1 MSWTAAANFKIVDLR
16 FRNTRADGTIMEAKN
31 GAPIWYTEL
40 QLEGKADEWIGGL
53 VFRSPAEWKGQVLA
67 LQFTTEEYQGRPRT
81 KFRVASKAKPTV
93 VSVLT
98 EIRDLIIAG
107 NEKRDQLIDGQDKLI
122 ELQNALI
129 DEVQNLADVVRV
141 AISNGG

>member
-1 MSWTAAANFKIVDLR
+1 M
-16 FRNTRADGTIMEAKN
+16 
-31 GAPIWYTEL
+31 
-40 QLEGKADEWIGGL
+40 
-53 VFRSPAEWKGQVLA
+53 
-67 LQFTTEEYQGRPRT
+67 
-81 KFRVASKAKPTV
+81 ASKAKPTV

>member
-1 MSWTAAANFKIVDLR
+1 MSWTAAVNYKIVDVR
-16 FRNTRADGTIMEAKN
+16 FRNTRADGAIMETKN
-31 GAPIWYTEL
+31 GAPIWYTEV
-40 QLEGKADEWIGGL
+40 QIAEKPDEWIGGL
-53 VFRSPAEWKGQVLA
+53 VFKSPADWKGQVLA

-107 NEKRDQLIDGQDKLI
+107 NEQQAKLIDQQ
-122 ELQNALI
+122 EALTG
-129 DEVQNLADVVRV
+129 EVQNLADIVRV
-141 AISNGG
+141 AISKVE